1 MAFATMAHSPGF
13 KRSQMRS
20 RVSLFALLTCLLA
33 TYTICEVTFFDF
45 FGKPPDTPSTRETG
59 LKTASYGQIMTLK
72 RLRKSQ
78 EVDSR
83 WLSYCEAANASAAEV
98 AKLPMGFVQ
107 TFLLEPCNHGNT
119 FLKTFVSE
127 AKLSPVIVPDS
138 VDDDEEDFGGF
149 MDSNRFGLV
158 KSEKW
163 LKAEKRLLAERVQ
176 QYLSSPENVERW
188 QRYCKREEET
198 VDPDDEESDEVRQE
212 MASRSVIGRPK
223 TALESW
229 YDAQAGKAPPP
240 SKRKWGV

>member
-98 AKLPMGFVQ
+98 VKL
-107 TFLLEPCNHGNT
+107 
-119 FLKTFVSE
+119 
-127 AKLSPVIVPDS
+127 
-138 VDDDEEDFGGF
+138 
-149 MDSNRFGLV
+149 
-158 KSEKW
+158 
-163 LKAEKRLLAERVQ
+163 
-176 QYLSSPENVERW
+176 
-188 QRYCKREEET
+188 
-198 VDPDDEESDEVRQE
+198 
-212 MASRSVIGRPK
+212 
-223 TALESW
+223 TALVQHHYS
-229 YDAQAGKAPPP
+229 YTTLL
-240 SKRKWGV
+240 SKWPADIDRCNAMLSLSLLLPWCLMGTCMMRPWKGT